1 MSIHK
6 TEAIVLKTFD
16 FRETSLIAHFF
27 TKEYGRLN
35 GILKGIRKDP
45 RKFAST
51 LEPFSIN
58 EIIFYPSRA
67 SGLHLVSQCDLRDN
81 LNSARAR
88 LESVASAS
96 YAVDLINRLMPAE
109 EKNEEVYLLACFAL
123 RQINKGDDSEKV
135 LRIFIIK
142 LLKLIGF
149 QPRLDGCVMCNK
161 NILESAYFNIRRGGL
176 LCPACAPQGAN
187 DSTGVLRGTIASIT
201 HMERN
206 RGEDSLRL
214 ELTPQIKNELD
225 GIIRNFMEF
234 HLQINLKSRQ
244 LLEVLT

>member
-1 MSIHK
+1 MAIHK
-6 TEAIVLKTFD
+6 AQALVLRTFD

-27 TKEYGRLN
+27 TKEYGRIN

-58 EIIFYPSRA
+58 EIIFYSSRA
-67 SGLHLVSQCDLRDN
+67 SGLHLISQCDLRDN
-81 LNSARAR
+81 FNSIRAR
-88 LESVASAS
+88 LESVSSAS
-96 YAVDLINRLMPAE
+96 YAVDLISRLMPAE
-109 EKNEEVYLLACFAL
+109 EKNEEAYCLACFAL
-123 RQINKGDDSEKV
+123 QQINRGDDSEKV

-161 NILESAYFNIRRGGL
+161 NIIESAYFNIRRGGL

-187 DSTGVLRGTIASIT
+187 DSTRVLRGTIASIT

>member
-1 MSIHK
+1 MAIHK

-27 TKEYGRLN
+27 TKDYGRIN

-45 RKFAST
+45 KKFAST
-51 LEPFSIN
+51 LEPFSLN
-58 EIIFYPSRA
+58 EVIFYSGHA
-67 SGLHLVSQCDLRDN
+67 SGLHLTSQCDLMDN
-81 LNSARAR
+81 FNCIRAR

-96 YAVDLINRLMPAE
+96 YAVDLINRLLPAE
-109 EKNEEVYLLACFAL
+109 EKNEEVYRLTCFTL
-123 RQINKGDDSEKV
+123 KQIDKGEDSEKV

-149 QPRLDGCVMCNK
+149 QPRLDGCVMCNG
-161 NILESAYFNIRRGGL
+161 NIFEAAYFNVSRGGL
-176 LCPACAPQGAN
+176 LCPACAPRSAN
-187 DSTGVLRGTIASIT
+187 NSIGVLRGTIASIT

-206 RGEDSLRL
+206 SGEDSLRL
-214 ELTPQIKNELD
+214 ELAPRIKNELD